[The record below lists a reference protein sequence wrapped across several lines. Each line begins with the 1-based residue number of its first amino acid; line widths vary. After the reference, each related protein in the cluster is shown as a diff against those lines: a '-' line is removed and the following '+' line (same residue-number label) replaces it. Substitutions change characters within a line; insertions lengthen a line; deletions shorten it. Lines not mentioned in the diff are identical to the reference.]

1 MRCGMAQS
9 VGRIG
14 RVCNKV
20 DFCWLHC
27 LYDRNP
33 VLFEFSTVLFTIRH
47 SVPSIKLFL
56 YGFVDSQLTNNP
68 ASDNLL
74 VGYPTIAFVGKI
86 DNCEMRR
93 DKHGI
98 SNPGIRRQTGF

>member
-1 MRCGMAQS
+1 MTTS
-9 VGRIG
+9 DEVTT
-14 RVCNKV
+14 
-20 DFCWLHC
+20 
-27 LYDRNP
+27 
-33 VLFEFSTVLFTIRH
+33 FSI
-47 SVPSIKLFL
+47 IL

-74 VGYPTIAFVGKI
+74 VGYPTIACVGEI